1 MNVKD
6 MNKNKQSTFIL
17 IAILILMALF
27 IGCALQGAPGVQGTA
42 GPQGAPGPT
51 ILPDAP
57 GTTPLGGA
65 ARVGS
70 VYKFGVNEQPI
81 SLFTFDN
88 TLYMEGF
95 YSSGIYTVDTTSG
108 IATWIGNR
116 HSFFEGGFAPQGFAA
131 IDDTLYAVG
140 SVDRGANSAL
150 YTFNFTTRV
159 AVQVGTAT
167 NFGLAELSLSPNVLA
182 ALDDDLYMV
191 GSAANNSALYTVDA
205 TTGMATQIG
214 TATQFGLDDE
224 ASLTGLAS
232 VNGTLYGLFRS
243 GLYSLNTTTG
253 IASRVGNVVGFGV
266 NEWGSQ
272 GLAAI
277 DDTLYMGGLSG
288 DTLYTLKYQ

>member
-1 MNVKD
+1 
-6 MNKNKQSTFIL
+6 
-17 IAILILMALF
+17 MALF
-27 IGCALQGAPGVQGTA
+27 IGCALQGAPGVQGTAGPQGAPGVQGPA

-70 VYKFGVNEQPI
+70 VYKFGVNQRPL

-95 YSSGIYTVDTTSG
+95 YSSGLYTVDTTSG
-108 IATWIGNR
+108 IATRIGNKR
-116 HSFFEGGFAPQGFAA
+116 SFFEGGFNSQGFAA

-150 YTFNFTTRV
+150 YTVNITTGV

-167 NFGLAELSLSPNVLA
+167 NFGLVELFPSELA
-182 ALDDDLYMV
+182 AIDDTLYMV

-205 TTGMATQIG
+205 TTGVATQIG

-232 VNGTLYGLFRS
+232 VNGTLYGLFRF
-243 GLYSLNTTTG
+243 GLFSLNTTTG
-253 IASRVGNVVGFGV
+253 IASRVGNVIGFGV

-272 GLAAI
+272 GLASI
-277 DDTLYMGGLSG
+277 GNTLYMGGMTG
-288 DTLYTLKYQ
+288 ETLYTLKYQ